1 MIQWLFSVAK
11 VAFSFVFIKKK
22 LFFCVLTFDFLDSAE
37 EIGEGVL
44 MLNLGLRK
52 TEKSAF
58 LGRKSRR
65 LFVRKKTVF
74 FRDQPYTDNAVLR
87 ALLCRVGVG
96 SGDL

>member
-1 MIQWLFSVAK
+1 MIQWLFSAAK

-22 LFFCVLTFDFLDSAE
+22 LFFCVLTFDSLDSAE

-58 LGRKSRR
+58 LRRKSRR
-65 LFVRKKTVF
+65 FFERKSRRY

>member
-37 EIGEGVL
+37 EIGEGLL

-58 LGRKSRR
+58 LRRKSRR
-65 LFVRKKTVF
+65 F
-74 FRDQPYTDNAVLR
+74 FRNQPYTDNAVLK
-87 ALLCRVGVG
+87 ALLCRVGVE

>member
-1 MIQWLFSVAK
+1 MFSAAK

-22 LFFCVLTFDFLDSAE
+22 QFFCVLTFDFLDSAE
-37 EIGEGVL
+37 EIGEGFL

-65 LFVRKKTVF
+65 F
-74 FRDQPYTDNAVLR
+74 FCDQPYTDNAVLR
-87 ALLCRVGVG
+87 ALLCRVGVE

>member
-1 MIQWLFSVAK
+1 MFSAAK

-22 LFFCVLTFDFLDSAE
+22 QFFCVLTFDFLDSAE
-37 EIGEGVL
+37 EIGEGIL
-44 MLNLGLRK
+44 MLNLGFKK

-58 LGRKSRR
+58 VCAEENG
-65 LFVRKKTVF
+65 VF

-87 ALLCRVGVG
+87 ALLCRVGVE

>member
-1 MIQWLFSVAK
+1 MFSAAK

-22 LFFCVLTFDFLDSAE
+22 QFFCVLTFDFLDSAE
-37 EIGEGVL
+37 EIGEGLL
-44 MLNLGLRK
+44 MLNLGLRN

-58 LGRKSRR
+58 LRRKSRR
-65 LFVRKKTVF
+65 LFVRKKPAF

>member
-1 MIQWLFSVAK
+1 MIQWLFSAAK

-37 EIGEGVL
+37 EIGEGLL

-58 LGRKSRR
+58 VCAEETG
-65 LFVRKKTVF
+65 VF
-74 FRDQPYTDNAVLR
+74 FATNPTQTTPF
-87 ALLCRVGVG
+87 
-96 SGDL
+96 

>member
-1 MIQWLFSVAK
+1 MIQWLFSAAK

-37 EIGEGVL
+37 EIGEGFL

-65 LFVRKKTVF
+65 F
-74 FRDQPYTDNAVLR
+74 FCDQPYTDNAVLK
-87 ALLCRVGVG
+87 ALLCRVGVE

>member
-22 LFFCVLTFDFLDSAE
+22 QFFCVLTFDFLDSAE
-37 EIGEGVL
+37 EIGEGFL

-58 LGRKSRR
+58 VCAEENG
-65 LFVRKKTVF
+65 VF
-74 FRDQPYTDNAVLR
+74 FATNPTQTTPF
-87 ALLCRVGVG
+87 
-96 SGDL
+96 

>member
-22 LFFCVLTFDFLDSAE
+22 KFFCVLTFNFLDSAE
-37 EIGEGVL
+37 EIGEGLL

-58 LGRKSRR
+58 VCAEETG
-65 LFVRKKTVF
+65 VF
-74 FRDQPYTDNAVLR
+74 FAINPTQTTPF
-87 ALLCRVGVG
+87 
-96 SGDL
+96 

>member
-1 MIQWLFSVAK
+1 MLSYNDSV
-11 VAFSFVFIKKK
+11 VVFRSKSS
-22 LFFCVLTFDFLDSAE
+22 LFFRFYKEKTIFFVLTFDFLDSAE
-37 EIGEGVL
+37 EIGEGLL

-65 LFVRKKTVF
+65 F
-74 FRDQPYTDNAVLR
+74 FCDQPYTDNAVLR

-96 SGDL
+96 NGDL